1 MKKTYTI
8 EEKRKMT
15 EERKERVKEL
25 TDRLERGIMDM
36 FTDGTYTHYL
46 KAMASFHDYS
56 LNNLILIHMQMPNA
70 TRIAGFQTWKK
81 LGRSVKKGEKAITIL
96 APVPFKTKE
105 KEKDDNGND
114 TGNEIEISGMYFRT
128 MSVFDI
134 TQTEG
139 KEIDIVKDLD
149 ENLEDCDTLIDA
161 IIQVS
166 PYHYDFD
173 PSISSCSYYDS
184 KTKTV
189 VINTKMS
196 DADIIKHMITE
207 QIRLTSDITDETT
220 KNIIAESA
228 AYVICSH
235 YGIDTSS
242 YSFGQIAK
250 WSEDK
255 ELKELKDNLKY
266 IKEISSEIMKKLDE
280 TIAA

>member
-1 MKKTYTI
+1 MPVTANGKAVYRRYR
-8 EEKRKMT
+8 EHPKRM
-15 EERKERVKEL
+15 
-25 TDRLERGIMDM
+25 
-36 FTDGTYTHYL
+36 
-46 KAMASFHDYS
+46 
-56 LNNLILIHMQMPNA
+56 
-70 TRIAGFQTWKK
+70 IAIP
-81 LGRSVKKGEKAITIL
+81 SA
-96 APVPFKTKE
+96 TKE